1 MARSLLKNLL
11 QNKADDHPLRIKL
24 LGDSITHG
32 VGGTGFS
39 QNGEPIV
46 ECFARNPDGYCW
58 ANQLKQSLE
67 QTGEYTVINNACTGT
82 TIEFVISNF
91 DQLVDAE
98 DDLILCAIGTNNRH
112 QLFVDGPKRTEQDM
126 RDSFYRNIEILWKKC
141 VERSIPV
148 IFVANI
154 PNSAENEC
162 DGDYYWR
169 ILHMWDIRN
178 LYVQASA
185 EFGFPLIDLYTMW
198 NKYCEEN
205 GVASDALLAD
215 GIHPNDAGQDVIL
228 TLILLEIGD
237 S

>member
-46 ECFARNPDGYCW
+46 EGFARNPDGYCW

-67 QTGEYTVINNACTGT
+67 
-82 TIEFVISNF
+82 
-91 DQLVDAE
+91 LVDAE